1 MEETVYKKFYRKADK
16 HLNDKI
22 KAHHGKREHQ
32 KLKPVLIFQ
41 YLLRCT
47 DENHTASAYD
57 IQGFLLEYGIIT
69 DRRSVYRDIDEIN
82 KMALLFNDDY
92 DFDDGCEF
100 DEDYVVEAKRK
111 VKKVIKMLKEDEC
124 DELKVVVYDKHS
136 KGFYVKQRKFELD
149 DIRLLAECVYTAKFV
164 SESKARQ
171 LIDVVCELVSEHQAE
186 NLRHDA
192 FMVDRARTANK
203 NVFTNVITIN
213 DAMSYRNGD
222 DAHEPEKIS
231 FKYSTYSLDNLNQQ
245 TERRKGERY
254 VVSPYKLLINDGNY
268 YLLAFDD
275 KKKKLWTYRVDR
287 MKDIRYTGEPRD
299 GEEEFKKIDL
309 ATYTRRAFNMYSGE
323 EKRITLRFINPLLD
337 TVIERFGTK
346 DAQYSR
352 CDDSHFTVTAKVE
365 ISNQF
370 FGWLLGFGKK
380 AKLISPDDV
389 VEKFKSYVEDVKK
402 MYE

>member
-1 MEETVYKKFYRKADK
+1 MITSIIENALSIGVVNVEESKYKKFYRKVDK
-16 HLNDKI
+16 HLNGKVE
-22 KAHHGKREHQ
+22 AHHGKREHQ
-32 KLKPVLIFQ
+32 KLKPYLVLQ
-41 YLLRCT
+41 YLLVAT
-47 DENHTASAYD
+47 DENHTVSAYD
-57 IQGFLLEYGIIT
+57 IEGFLADYGVYAE
-69 DRRSVYRDIDEIN
+69 RRSIYRDIEDIN
-82 KMALLFNDDY
+82 KVALAFQED
-92 DFDDGCEF
+92 CEISEATEMLAD
-100 DEDYVVEAKRK
+100 DED
-111 VKKVIKMLKEDEC
+111 
-124 DELKVVVYDKHS
+124 DELKVVVYDKHT

-164 SESKARQ
+164 SESKVRQ
-171 LIDVVCELVSEHQAE
+171 LIDVVCGLVSEHQAE

-203 NVFTNVITIN
+203 NVFTNVMTIN

-231 FKYSTYSLDNLNQQ
+231 FKYLKHTIDDVNQQ
-245 TERRKGERY
+245 IDRRKGERY
-254 VVSPYKLLINDGNY
+254 IVSPYKLLINDGNY

-299 GEEEFKKIDL
+299 GEAEFKKIDL
-309 ATYTRRAFNMYSGE
+309 TTYTRRAFNMYSGE

-337 TVIERFGTK
+337 TAIERFGTK
-346 DAQYSR
+346 EAQYSK

-389 VEKFKSYVEDVKK
+389 VEKFKEYVDSVRE
-402 MYE
+402 MY